1 MVLAAHTHP
10 ELVPGERVCD
20 DYVIEGFARGGD
32 GPEVYAARHVAS
44 DGARFTVRVV
54 PCRDFP
60 TSTRFLR
67 GMARARRVEH
77 RALAP
82 VVAFEVRDVGAI
94 TVQREVAAETLRAR
108 LQRGPLSNAT
118 VGWLVCEVA
127 AALDALHTARPAMV
141 HGALCPANITFDE
154 RAAVVGVEAA
164 GILDALRARRW
175 PGEAAAYLRET
186 GYTSPD
192 EAVERLG
199 PRADTFVLA
208 CIAYEC
214 LSGEAPFAG
223 RDDDEVQARILSAP
237 PPPLRRRRRELDESV
252 DEVLARAWCLDHQG
266 GYESSFAFA
275 MELARA
281 LLLDPTG
288 RALPAHA
295 PPPLHSG
302 MRGIQ
307 SESDVPA
314 PADVPDAPWDNTPTT
329 RPPAPRDAETR
340 PAPVDAP
347 TAEELA
353 AAEQVTLA
361 PPSRYRSWVGEVS
374 RSAIPANDAPRVSQL
389 LVPHPLTMA
398 TAPPARDPRGADH
411 AVADALRAGLPRA
424 GLVSA
429 AMISASVLL
438 GATLLTA
445 GRLYELHARP
455 ATAVREAPATVTPPR
470 EEALVRPAPPAPP
483 AAVTA
488 APIAAPP
495 APPPRA
501 APARADR
508 DGGAAP
514 SAGRG
519 APRAV
524 AHHRRDLLLPRC
536 RGRGVARARGGALR
550 RRHGEGALGAPGRGA
565 EPPAAGRV
573 HARGGVARVAAA
585 LRRGRVGG
593 GLRPLAARG
602 VTANAFSAEH
612 SGARRP
618 LGVWDLR
625 RPAGSAREPRS
636 SRVHPAG
643 RG

>member
-1 MVLAAHTHP
+1 MVLAARIHP

-20 DYVIEGFARGGD
+20 DYVIEGVARGGD
-32 GPEVYAARHVAS
+32 GPEVYTARHVAS
-44 DGARFTVRVV
+44 DVARFTVRVV

-127 AALDALHTARPAMV
+127 AALDALHAARPAMV

-154 RAAVVGVEAA
+154 RAAAVGVEAA
-164 GILDALRARRW
+164 GILDAMRARRW
-175 PGEAAAYLRET
+175 PGEAAAYLRES

-214 LSGEAPFAG
+214 LSGEVPFAG

-237 PPPLRRRRRELDESV
+237 PPPLRSRRRELDESV

-266 GYESSFAFA
+266 GYENSFAFA

-281 LLLDPTG
+281 LLLDARG

-302 MRGIQ
+302 MRGIP

-314 PADVPDAPWDNTPTT
+314 PQDVAEAPWDSTPTT
-329 RPPAPRDAETR
+329 RPPAPRGAETQ
-340 PAPVDAP
+340 PAPVEAP
-347 TAEELA
+347 TPEELA

-374 RSAIPANDAPRVSQL
+374 RSAIPANDVPRVSQL

-398 TAPPARDPRGADH
+398 TAPPNLPARDPRGADH
-411 AVADALRAGLPRA
+411 ALADVLRTGLPRA

-445 GRLYELHARP
+445 GRLYELRARP
-455 ATAVREAPATVTPPR
+455 TTAVREAPVMVTPPR
-470 EEALVRPAPPAPP
+470 EEALERPAPPAPP
-483 AAVTA
+483 TVVTA
-488 APIAAPP
+488 APVAAPP
-495 APPPRA
+495 APPP
-501 APARADR
+501 AP
-508 DGGAAP
+508 P
-514 SAGRG
+514 
-519 APRAV
+519 PRALTVMTGPRPPRDVVRRAQSRITDAISSCLGPTGAGWRVRV
-524 AHHRRDLLLPRC
+524 AVLYDAAT
-536 RGRGVARARGGALR
+536 GRALSVRLGGALSR
-550 RRHGEGALGAPGRGA
+550 LPQAGCMREAVWRESLPPFGEGVWEAGYALSL
-565 EPPAAGRV
+565 
-573 HARGGVARVAAA
+573 HGG
-585 LRRGRVGG
+585 
-593 GLRPLAARG
+593 
-602 VTANAFSAEH
+602 
-612 SGARRP
+612 
-618 LGVWDLR
+618 
-625 RPAGSAREPRS
+625 
-636 SRVHPAG
+636 
-643 RG
+643 

>member
-1 MVLAAHTHP
+1 M
-10 ELVPGERVCD
+10 
-20 DYVIEGFARGGD
+20 
-32 GPEVYAARHVAS
+32 
-44 DGARFTVRVV
+44 
-54 PCRDFP
+54 
-60 TSTRFLR
+60 
-67 GMARARRVEH
+67 
-77 RALAP
+77 
-82 VVAFEVRDVGAI
+82 
-94 TVQREVAAETLRAR
+94 
-108 LQRGPLSNAT
+108 
-118 VGWLVCEVA
+118 GWLVCEVA

-154 RAAVVGVEAA
+154 RAAAVGVEAA

-237 PPPLRRRRRELDESV
+237 PPPLRSRRRELDESV
-252 DEVLARAWCLDHQG
+252 DDVLTRAWCLDHQG
-266 GYESSFAFA
+266 GYENSFAFA

-295 PPPLHSG
+295 PPPHSG
-302 MRGIQ
+302 MRGIS
-307 SESDVPA
+307 SESAAPA
-314 PADVPDAPWDNTPTT
+314 PGEDSAPSETPRPWDSTPTT
-329 RPPAPRDAETR
+329 RPPAPRGAETQ

-389 LVPHPLTMA
+389 MVPHPLTMA
-398 TAPPARDPRGADH
+398 TPARPSRAPRGADQ
-411 AVADALRAGLPRA
+411 ALADALRAGLPRA

-429 AMISASVLL
+429 AMISVSVLL
-438 GATLLTA
+438 GAAVLTA
-445 GRLYELHARP
+445 GRIYELRARP
-455 ATAVREAPATVTPPR
+455 ATAVRAPPAAVAPPR

-488 APIAAPP
+488 PPPITAPP
-495 APPPRA
+495 SLRPPSPRRPATPPRA
-501 APARADR
+501 LTVLAGPRPPPDVVRRAQSHITDAISSCLGPAGAGWRVRVAVLYDAATGRALSVR
-508 DGGAAP
+508 LGGALSRLP
-514 SAGRG
+514 QAGCMREAVWRESLPPFG
-519 APRAV
+519 EGVWEAGYALSLHGVALAARWVTAPRFD
-524 AHHRRDLLLPRC
+524 R
-536 RGRGVARARGGALR
+536 RARG
-550 RRHGEGALGAPGRGA
+550 
-565 EPPAAGRV
+565 
-573 HARGGVARVAAA
+573 
-585 LRRGRVGG
+585 
-593 GLRPLAARG
+593 
-602 VTANAFSAEH
+602 
-612 SGARRP
+612 
-618 LGVWDLR
+618 
-625 RPAGSAREPRS
+625 
-636 SRVHPAG
+636 
-643 RG
+643 

>member
-20 DYVIEGFARGGD
+20 DYIIEGVARGGD

-44 DGARFTVRVV
+44 DVARYTVRVV

-127 AALDALHTARPAMV
+127 AALDALHAARPAMV

-154 RAAVVGVEAA
+154 RAAAVGVEAA

-175 PGEAAAYLRET
+175 PGEAAAYLREP

-192 EAVERLG
+192 EAVDRLG

-214 LSGEAPFAG
+214 LAGEAPFRG
-223 RDDDEVQARILSAP
+223 RDDDEVQARILSSP
-237 PPPLRRRRRELDESV
+237 PPPLRRRRRELDASV
-252 DEVLARAWCLDHQG
+252 DDVLARAWCLDHHG
-266 GYESSFAFA
+266 GYENSFAFA

-281 LLLDPTG
+281 LLLDPMG

-295 PPPLHSG
+295 PPLHSG

-307 SESDVPA
+307 TGSDLPA
-314 PADVPDAPWDNTPTT
+314 SALDSLAPWDSTPTT
-329 RPPAPRDAETR
+329 RPPAPRGAETR

-353 AAEQVTLA
+353 AGEQVTLA

-374 RSAIPANDAPRVSQL
+374 RSAVPANDVPRVSQL

-398 TAPPARDPRGADH
+398 APQPPAPAREPRGADT
-411 AVADALRAGLPRA
+411 ALVDALREALPRVGLA
-424 GLVSA
+424 GAALVSV
-429 AMISASVLL
+429 SVLL
-438 GATLLTA
+438 GAALLTA
-445 GRLYELHARP
+445 GRLYEARARP
-455 ATAVREAPATVTPPR
+455 SPVVPVVAAAPPPTTPAV
-470 EEALVRPAPPAPP
+470 APPAP
-483 AAVTA
+483 
-488 APIAAPP
+488 AAPP
-495 APPPRA
+495 PPASAVAPPPPVHLVAAA
-501 APARADR
+501 APAPEPPPALAPAVPPPPRLPSLVLTGPRPPRDVVRRAQSRITDAVSACL
-508 DGGAAP
+508 GPA
-514 SAGRG
+514 SAGWRV
-519 APRAV
+519 RVAV
-524 AHHRRDLLLPRC
+524 LYDAAT
-536 RGRGVARARGGALR
+536 GRPLSVRLGGALSR
-550 RRHGEGALGAPGRGA
+550 LPQAGCMREAVWREALPPFGEGVWEAGYALSL
-565 EPPAAGRV
+565 
-573 HARGGVARVAAA
+573 RGG
-585 LRRGRVGG
+585 
-593 GLRPLAARG
+593 
-602 VTANAFSAEH
+602 
-612 SGARRP
+612 
-618 LGVWDLR
+618 
-625 RPAGSAREPRS
+625 
-636 SRVHPAG
+636 
-643 RG
+643 

>member
-1 MVLAAHTHP
+1 MLLAARTHP
-10 ELVPGERVCD
+10 ELVPGERVCE

-44 DGARFTVRVV
+44 DVARFTVRVV

-67 GMARARRVEH
+67 GMARVRKVEH

-127 AALDALHTARPAMV
+127 AALDALHAARPAMV

-154 RAAVVGVEAA
+154 RAAAVGVEAA
-164 GILDALRARRW
+164 GILDAMRARRW
-175 PGEAAAYLRET
+175 PGEAAAYLREP

-214 LSGEAPFAG
+214 LSGEVPFAG

-237 PPPLRRRRRELDESV
+237 PPPLRSRRRELDESV
-252 DEVLARAWCLDHQG
+252 DDVLARAWCLDHQG
-266 GYESSFAFA
+266 GYENSFAFA

-295 PPPLHSG
+295 PLPPHSG
-302 MRGIQ
+302 MRGIT
-307 SESDVPA
+307 SASDPPA
-314 PADVPDAPWDNTPTT
+314 PSEAPDAPWDSTPTT
-329 RPPAPRDAETR
+329 RPPAPRGVETQ
-340 PAPVDAP
+340 PAPVGALTP
-347 TAEELA
+347 EELA

-374 RSAIPANDAPRVSQL
+374 RSAVPANDVPRVSQL
-389 LVPHPLTMA
+389 MVPHPLTMA
-398 TAPPARDPRGADH
+398 TPARPSGAPRVADQ
-411 AVADALRAGLPRA
+411 ALADALRTGLPRA

-429 AMISASVLL
+429 SMISASVLL
-438 GATLLTA
+438 GAAVLTA
-445 GRLYELHARP
+445 GRIYELRARP
-455 ATAVREAPATVTPPR
+455 EATVRAPPAVVAPPR
-470 EEALVRPAPPAPP
+470 EEAPARPAP
-483 AAVTA
+483 AAVPAVVIT
-488 APIAAPP
+488 PPVQAPP
-495 APPPRA
+495 APPPP
-501 APARADR
+501 PARALTVLSGPRPPR
-508 DGGAAP
+508 DVVRRAQSHITDAISSCLGPAGAGWRVRVAVLYD
-514 SAGRG
+514 AATGR
-519 APRAV
+519 ALSVR
-524 AHHRRDLLLPRC
+524 L
-536 RGRGVARARGGALR
+536 GGALSR
-550 RRHGEGALGAPGRGA
+550 LPQAGCMREAVWRESLPPFGEGVWEAGYALSL
-565 EPPAAGRV
+565 
-573 HARGGVARVAAA
+573 HGG
-585 LRRGRVGG
+585 
-593 GLRPLAARG
+593 
-602 VTANAFSAEH
+602 
-612 SGARRP
+612 
-618 LGVWDLR
+618 
-625 RPAGSAREPRS
+625 
-636 SRVHPAG
+636 
-643 RG
+643 